1 MRRVKRMAVRV
12 TPKAPHI
19 NWANGLEA
27 GGVKLGSESMPEGN
41 SYLIEDGDDLA
52 LNLEELQDRLSAAI
66 FEEELGAWHRVE
78 AEGPQRR
85 DLAAFLA

>member
-27 GGVKLGSESMPEGN
+27 GGVKLGSESMPAGN

-52 LNLEELQDRLSAAI
+52 LNLEELLDRHSAANFGSYPANRLPI
-66 FEEELGAWHRVE
+66 TSGNCGRH
-78 AEGPQRR
+78 G
-85 DLAAFLA
+85 